1 MLVIQATSCRTFQIW
16 IYLYKNGYTFL
27 FIFSPIPSLAIS
39 LVYLKDSKSN
49 PTLNLEALHRICTTS
64 RSLLRIKVVSGS
76 GSSYYRQTAPNIFND
91 IQYCCTG
98 PISNLV
104 SITCLAFSDDG
115 AYYHRSS
122 KPQGCASRA
131 LTLPIKQRFPSHY
144 TITYLALWRAGP

>member
-39 LVYLKDSKSN
+39 PVYLKDNQPN
-49 PTLNLEALHRICTTS
+49 PALSLETLHRNCTTA
-64 RSLLRIKVVSGS
+64 RSLLHIKVVSGS
-76 GSSYYRQTAPNIFND
+76 DSSHYRPTAPNILTV
-91 IQYCCTG
+91 IQYFCTG

-104 SITCLAFSDDG
+104 LITCLAFSDDG
-115 AYYHRSS
+115 VYYHRSS
-122 KPQGCASRA
+122 KPQGSASRA
-131 LTLPIKQRFPSHY
+131 STLPIKQRFPTHY